1 MARLKMIIISVFIFF
16 FFAQVKAQNFN
27 AQLLGGMNV
36 SQVDG
41 DSYGGYNQPGILGGF
56 SIYRNAN
63 DKYNYGF
70 EMLYSQKGS
79 HKKTTPDDPLI
90 FRLRYSYICMP
101 LFIDFKQLGVSLK
114 KITIRAAVSPNI
126 KITST
131 VDFGYDWQYNS
142 IRPFEISGLVSI
154 NYKFNQQL
162 GIMIRHEN
170 SLISIGTPG
179 SGSNYK
185 VSSRG
190 LYNRLVSFVVSYD
203 LK

>member
-1 MARLKMIIISVFIFF
+1 
-16 FFAQVKAQNFN
+16 
-27 AQLLGGMNV
+27 
-36 SQVDG
+36 
-41 DSYGGYNQPGILGGF
+41 
-56 SIYRNAN
+56 
-63 DKYNYGF
+63 
-70 EMLYSQKGS
+70 
-79 HKKTTPDDPLI
+79 
-90 FRLRYSYICMP
+90 MP
-101 LFIDFKQLGVSLK
+101 LFVDLKQLGVSLK

-126 KITST
+126 KITSK

-170 SLISIGTPG
+170 SLISIGTPANN
-179 SGSNYK
+179 SNYK
-185 VSSRG
+185 TSRRG